1 MNVSY
6 EWLKAFVP
14 FDESPAELRDLITS
28 HVATV
33 DELVALRQ
41 DLAPFVIA
49 RVVEEAAHPN
59 SDHLHVTRVDMG
71 TGTLLDVV
79 CGAPNVRAGKLYPFA
94 PTGTVMPSG
103 LTIQKRKIRGAI
115 SDGMLCSAR
124 ELGLGDE
131 QDGILELEIDVAPG
145 TPLLR
150 ALPLGDTQLVIDVG
164 ANRPDLLSHLGIA
177 REVAALVHKP
187 LALPAIEHLG
197 ASVPRAEK
205 GAEAGRADSL
215 SVRVAEP
222 GLVHRFMGA
231 VIRGVKVGPSPSW
244 LVKRLE
250 SVGSRSINN
259 VVDASNYVLHELGQ
273 PTHAFDLAKLRGGAL
288 IVRRAA
294 AGERITT
301 LDGVDRTLGPEMIV
315 IADAERPQG
324 VAGVMGGR
332 DSEVTDAT
340 TDIFLEVANFD
351 RGSVRTARRALGL
364 STDASYRFERGV
376 DVDLGPKALERVAQ
390 IIMLVAGG
398 SVAGAPVDLSGPS
411 PRAEKRDSIA
421 VRPSRVASVLGA
433 PVSGG
438 EIETLLRSIGFDVQ
452 LAGDHLR
459 VTPPSWRL
467 DVSAEVDLTEEVA
480 RLRGYD
486 RLPLEIRPFRAG
498 TVPDDPSW
506 ITAKRVRETLV
517 GAGMLELRPMP
528 FVAGG
533 EGYVRVTNPL
543 AENEA
548 YLRRSIVE
556 SLARRAEYNLARMHG
571 NLRLFEI
578 GSAFEARSGGR
589 LPIEELRVGAL
600 VMGRRRPAH
609 FSDPKSNEFAA
620 WATYDEWDAKA
631 LADTVARAA
640 YPAGQVAVVPAARE
654 DSIVERLTGGPV
666 PGVLWSVSVD
676 GRTVGVVR
684 RVQLDAP
691 VWAATAFGVEVSF
704 GVISSDD
711 VAPVGKSAYRP
722 AEKPK
727 EAARHFTPLPS
738 MPASEFD
745 LALSVPETVQAEQ
758 VETVMRRVSG
768 KLLESVELFDR
779 YVGAGVEP
787 GYRSLAWRLTFRH
800 SERTL
805 RDRELDARRSE
816 ILRALADEL
825 NVRQRAT

>member
-14 FDESPAELRDLITS
+14 FEQSATELRELITS
-28 HVATV
+28 HIATV
-33 DELVALRQ
+33 DELIALRQ
-41 DLAPFVIA
+41 ELAPFVIA
-49 RVVEEAAHPN
+49 RVVEEAPHPD

-94 PTGTVMPSG
+94 PTGTVMLSG
-103 LTIQKRKIRGAI
+103 LVIQKRKIRGAI

-124 ELGLGDE
+124 ELGLGEE
-131 QDGILELEIDVAPG
+131 QDGILELDIDVPPG

-177 REVAALVHKP
+177 REIAALTGKP
-187 LALPAIEHLG
+187 LALPLIEKLG
-197 ASVPRAEK
+197 GSVPGAAK
-205 GAEAGRADSL
+205 GEDSARADSL
-215 SVRVAEP
+215 NVRVAEP
-222 GLVHRFMGA
+222 GLVQRFMGV
-231 VIRGVKVGPSPSW
+231 VIRGVKVGPSPAW
-244 LVKRLE
+244 LAKRLE

-273 PTHAFDLAKLRGGAL
+273 PTHAFDLSKLGGGSL

-294 AGERITT
+294 VGERITT
-301 LDGVDRTLGPEMIV
+301 LDGVDRALHDEMIV
-315 IADAERPQG
+315 IADAQRPQAI
-324 VAGVMGGR
+324 AGVMGGR
-332 DSEVTDAT
+332 DSEVTDST
-340 TDIFLEVANFD
+340 RDLFLEVANFD
-351 RGSVRTARRALGL
+351 RARVRTGRRALGL

-376 DVDLGPKALERVAQ
+376 DVELGPKALERVAQ
-390 IIMLVAGG
+390 IITLLAGG
-398 SVAGAPVDLSGPS
+398 SVAGAPIDLSGPS
-411 PRAEKRDSIA
+411 PKAAARQSIV
-421 VRPSRVASVLGA
+421 VRPSRVSSVLGTRIE
-433 PVSGG
+433 GG
-438 EIETLLRSIGFDVQ
+438 EVETLLRSIGFDVQ
-452 LAGDHLR
+452 LAVDHLR
-459 VTPPSWRL
+459 VTPPSWRQ
-467 DVSAEVDLTEEVA
+467 DVTAEVDLVEEVA

-486 RLPLEIRPFRAG
+486 SFPLEIRPFRAG
-498 TVPDDPSW
+498 TVPDAPSW

-533 EGYVRVTNPL
+533 PGFAKVANPL

-548 YLRRSIVE
+548 FLRRDILDT
-556 SLARRAEYNLARMHG
+556 LARRAEYNLARMQG

-578 GSAFEARSGGR
+578 GSAFEPRGEQ
-589 LPIEELRVGAL
+589 LPVEDLRVGAL
-600 VMGRRRPAH
+600 VMGRRQPQH
-609 FSDPKSNEFAA
+609 FTDPKSNEFAA

-631 LADTVARAA
+631 LAFTIARSA
-640 YPAGQVAVVPAARE
+640 YPGGQVAVLSSNEGDAALL
-654 DSIVERLTGGPV
+654 SLTGGSV
-666 PGVLWSVSVD
+666 SSALWSVSVD

-684 RVQLDAP
+684 RLQLDAP
-691 VWAATAFGVEVSF
+691 VWASPAFGVEVSL
-704 GVISSDD
+704 GVMSSDD
-711 VAPVGKSAYRP
+711 VAPAGKSAYRAP
-722 AEKPK
+722 EKRR
-727 EAARHFTPLPS
+727 EASRRFVPLPS

-745 LALSVPETVQAEQ
+745 LALSVPDSVQAEQ
-758 VETVMRRVSG
+758 VEGVMKRVSG

-805 RDRELDARRSE
+805 RDRELEARRSD

>member
-6 EWLKAFVP
+6 AWLRAFVP
-14 FDESPAELRDLITS
+14 FEQSPTGLRELITS

-41 DLAPFVIA
+41 ELAPFVIA
-49 RVVEEAAHPN
+49 RVVEESPHPD

-71 TGTLLDVV
+71 TGVLVDVV

-103 LTIQKRKIRGAI
+103 LVIQKRKIRGAV

-131 QDGILELEIDVAPG
+131 QDGILELEIDVPPG

-177 REVAALVHKP
+177 REIAALTKKP
-187 LALPAIEHLG
+187 LVLPAIEKLG
-197 ASVPRAEK
+197 GSIPAAER
-205 GAEAGRADSL
+205 GEAAGRADSL
-215 SVRVAEP
+215 NVRVAEP
-222 GLVHRFMGA
+222 GLVNRFMG
-231 VIRGVKVGPSPSW
+231 VVLRGVRVGPSPAW
-244 LVKRLE
+244 LAKRLE
-250 SVGSRSINN
+250 SVGSRPINN

-273 PTHAFDLAKLRGGAL
+273 PTHAFDLAKLGGGSV
-288 IVRRAA
+288 IVRRAT

-301 LDGVDRTLGPEMIV
+301 LDGVDRALRDDMIV
-315 IADAERPQG
+315 IADGSRPQAI
-324 VAGVMGGR
+324 AGVMGGR

-340 TDIFLEVANFD
+340 SDIFLEVANFD
-351 RGSVRTARRALGL
+351 RGRIRTARRALGL

-376 DVDLGPKALERVAQ
+376 DVELGPKALERVAQ
-390 IIMLVAGG
+390 IITLLAGG

-411 PRAEKRDSIA
+411 PKADTRDSIV
-421 VRPSRVASVLGA
+421 VRPARVSSVLGA
-433 PVSGG
+433 TIGGG
-438 EIETLLRSIGFDVQ
+438 EIETLLRSIGFDVR

-459 VTPPSWRL
+459 VVPPSWRQ
-467 DVSAEVDLTEEVA
+467 DVSAEVDLIEEVA

-486 RLPLEIRPFRAG
+486 SFPLEIRPFRAG
-498 TVPDDPSW
+498 TVPDTPSW
-506 ITAKRVRETLV
+506 MTAKRVRDALV

-533 EGYVRVTNPL
+533 PGYARVTNPL

-548 YLRRSIVE
+548 YLRRDVLDT
-556 SLARRAEYNLARMHG
+556 LARRAEYNLARMQG

-578 GSAFEARSGGR
+578 GSTFEPGSGR
-589 LPIEELRVGAL
+589 LPVEDLRVGAL
-600 VMGRRRPAH
+600 VMGRRQQPH
-609 FSDPKSNEFAA
+609 FTDPKSNEFAA
-620 WATYDEWDAKA
+620 WATYDEWDAKSLASTIARAVYPTGDIAIVPSSSDDRA
-631 LADTVARAA
+631 LA
-640 YPAGQVAVVPAARE
+640 
-654 DSIVERLTGGPV
+654 RLTGGTESTA
-666 PGVLWSVSVD
+666 LWSVVAD

-684 RVQLDAP
+684 RLELDAP
-691 VWAATAFGVEVSF
+691 VWASPAFGVEVSL
-704 GVISSDD
+704 GVIPSDD
-711 VAPVGKSAYRP
+711 VAPVGKSAYLEP
-722 AEKPK
+722 EKPR
-727 EAARHFTPLPS
+727 EIARRFVPLPS

-745 LALSVPETVQAEQ
+745 LALSVPDGVPAAE
-758 VETVMRRVSG
+758 VEAVMRRVSG

-805 RDRELDARRSE
+805 RDRELDARRAD
-816 ILRALADEL
+816 ILRALAEL

>member
-14 FDESPAELRDLITS
+14 FEQSPAELRELITS

-33 DELVALRQ
+33 DELIALRQ
-41 DLAPFVIA
+41 ELAPFVIA
-49 RVVEEAAHPN
+49 RVVEEAAHPD
-59 SDHLHVTRVDMG
+59 SDHLHVTRVDIG

-131 QDGILELEIDVAPG
+131 QDGILELNIDVAPG

-177 REVAALVHKP
+177 REVAALTKKP
-187 LALPAIEHLG
+187 LALPAIENLG
-197 ASVPRAEK
+197 ASVPPAVRGEDS
-205 GAEAGRADSL
+205 GHADDL

-222 GLVHRFMGA
+222 GLVHRFMGV

-273 PTHAFDLAKLRGGAL
+273 PTHAFDLSKLGGSAVV
-288 IVRRAA
+288 VRRAA

-301 LDGVDRTLGPEMIV
+301 LDGVDRALRDDMIV
-315 IADAERPQG
+315 IADAQRPQA

-332 DSEVTDAT
+332 DSEVTEAT

-351 RGSVRTARRALGL
+351 RGRVRAARRALGL

-376 DVDLGPKALERVAQ
+376 DVELGPKALERVAL
-390 IIMLVAGG
+390 IITLLAGG
-398 SVAGAPVDLSGPS
+398 SVAGAPVDLAGPS
-411 PRAEKRDSIA
+411 AKPEKRPSIA
-421 VRPSRVASVLGA
+421 VRPSRVSAVLG
-433 PVSGG
+433 STIGGG
-438 EIETLLRSIGFDVQ
+438 EVETLLRSVGFDVQ
-452 LAGDHLR
+452 LAVDHLK
-459 VTPPSWRL
+459 VTSPSWRQ
-467 DVSAEVDLTEEVA
+467 DVSAEVDLIEEVA

-486 RLPLEIRPFRAG
+486 SFLLEIRPFRPG

-506 ITAKRVRETLV
+506 ITSKRVRDALV

-533 EGYVRVTNPL
+533 EGFVRVTNPL

-548 YLRRSIVE
+548 YLRRSVLE
-556 SLARRAEYNLARMHG
+556 SLARRAEYNLARMQG

-578 GSAFEARSGGR
+578 GSAFEAGGGR
-589 LPIEELRVGAL
+589 LPLEELRVGAL
-600 VMGRRRPAH
+600 VMGRRQPPH
-609 FSDPKSNEFAA
+609 FTDPKSNDFAV
-620 WATYDEWDAKA
+620 WAAYDEWDAKA
-631 LADTVARAA
+631 LASAIARAVFPGGTIGMVTSDA
-640 YPAGQVAVVPAARE
+640 N
-654 DSIVERLTGGPV
+654 DSAISRLTGGADSSA
-666 PGVLWSVSVD
+666 LWTVTVD

-684 RVQLDAP
+684 RLELDAP
-691 VWAATAFGVEVSF
+691 VWAAPAFGVEVSL
-704 GVISSDD
+704 GVMSSDD
-711 VAPVGKSAYRP
+711 VAPVGKSAYRA
-722 AEKPK
+722 AEKP
-727 EAARHFTPLPS
+727 RQLGHRFTALPS

-745 LALSVPETVQAEQ
+745 LALSVPDGVQAEQ
-758 VETVMRRVSG
+758 VETIMRRVSG